1 MYKQLAVL
9 VDDYEVAVRGDYQ
22 PPERMTRDYP
32 GCDASFE
39 VEAFTATRDGIVVTD
54 FADLGGEGFIA
65 EIEEAVLEA
74 ISQAEY
80 DARCHEPE
88 YDAFDRPITDADL
101 ARWEPD
107 TGPHC

>member
-1 MYKQLAVL
+1 MNKQMTVW
-9 VDDYEVAVRGDYQ
+9 VGDYEVAVRGDYQ
-22 PPERMTRDYP
+22 PPERMTREYP

-39 VEAFTATRDGIVVTD
+39 VDGFTATLDGQVITD
-54 FADLGGEGFIA
+54 QSTLPEDFVAD
-65 EIEEAVLEA
+65 IEDAVLSKIA
-74 ISQAEY
+74 DQEY
-80 DARCHEPE
+80 EDMHDLPE